1 MIDKKGFVKLTDF
14 GLSKKIK
21 RGQENV
27 FSISGMPE
35 YTAPEIL
42 FQRDCTKAVDF
53 WCLGSLLHE
62 MVTGFPPFFS
72 ENLNELYE
80 SIKFQDF
87 IVDEEFQLS
96 ESCVSLLEGLFKKD
110 PTLRLGMGVYIHLLR
125 ALVKSYYILGSRAS
139 IGRLSNLASTSL
151 PSYPSSKATKIRPTS
166 VQPSPLPVSS
176 PFPRIPRA

>member
-1 MIDKKGFVKLTDF
+1 MLALDYMHSRDIVYRDLKPENIMIDRKGFIKLTDF

-42 FQRDCTKAVDF
+42 FQRDCSKAVDF

-72 ENLNELYE
+72 ENLSELYE
-80 SIKFQDF
+80 SIKFEEFQ
-87 IVDEEFQLS
+87 VDEEFQLS
-96 ESCVSLLEGLFKKD
+96 KECVSLLEGLFRKD
-110 PTLRLGMGVYIHLLR
+110 PVLRLGMKVAHLSLR
-125 ALVKSYYILGSRAS
+125 APMRS
-139 IGRLSNLASTSL
+139 
-151 PSYPSSKATKIRPTS
+151 
-166 VQPSPLPVSS
+166 
-176 PFPRIPRA
+176 